1 METAKLGDEQDMY
14 CDRPEEYK
22 QGVIVKVVGVPVSHQ
37 AAYRFS
43 DEAQQPLIVSIM
55 LFQVVLC

>member
-1 METAKLGDEQDMY
+1 MY

-22 QGVIVKVVGVPVSHQ
+22 HGVIVKVAGVPVSHQ

-43 DEAQQPLIVSIM
+43 DEAQPPLIVSIM
-55 LFQVVLC
+55 SFQVVLC